1 MEAMDTEQGAGDVV
15 ENTSAEKIDDLLY
28 TTNDYGLD
36 VLERVTELEKKV
48 KEQGDELMCMRTAM
62 ADVVRRLGEVE
73 SKKETRKNTPRGG
86 SAPMRAVKDSSGML
100 NQTLPSKPSVPNG
113 TSRASHRRPP
123 TPDSKR
129 RSFGGG
135 YSSSS
140 SDKLKRWSSADSGSF
155 PAGSAKKSSS
165 LTNLTGRRS
174 SASGPNKDAEFN
186 ADEGLVRIYMRG
198 RPITVYVPSDIENF
212 DISSKVAAP
221 AEKLKIE
228 WMYGYRGR
236 DCRSNLH
243 LLPTGEI
250 VYFMAATVVLFNVEE
265 GLQRHYMGHNDDVRC
280 IAVHP
285 DKVTIATGQVAGHDK
300 TEGKPHVRV
309 WDSVTLN
316 TLHVIGLGT
325 FDRAVCCVGFSKFDG
340 GNTLVA
346 VDEAND
352 HCMSVWDWSREKK
365 LCESKTIQ
373 EPVLAAEFHP
383 LSSNQIIT
391 CGKSHIYFWTMDD
404 GKLTKKSGIF
414 EKHDKPKYVLCIAF
428 ADNGDVISGDSN
440 GNIYIWGKGNSRIQ
454 YAVTG
459 CHEGPIFSLC
469 TLKDGSVLSG
479 GGKDRKIKQWDRN
492 YSSTSETV
500 IPEATGPVRVLCQGK
515 GEDIYV
521 GTTRNAILHGD
532 IGGDFVPIVQAHT
545 DELWG
550 LAVHPTQALFLTCG
564 HDKSIIMWDSETHR
578 PLWTKTIDDS
588 CQSAHFHPSGEVFAI
603 GTTTGRW
610 IALDTQSRD
619 LVTVHTDGNEQHDIV
634 RYSPDGNY
642 IAIGSHDNYI
652 YVYAVSENGR
662 KYSKVGKCSGH
673 SSYVTHLDWSADS
686 TSLQSNSGDY
696 EILFWTAATCKQITS
711 SSSMKDTEWATY
723 TCTLGF
729 PVTGIWPEGSDG
741 TDINSVARNNN
752 STILATGDDFG
763 KVNLFKYPSSRPKSS
778 CNSFSGHSS
787 HVTAVQFFNDN
798 SKLISTGGKDMSCIQ
813 WKVEPF

>member
-1 MEAMDTEQGAGDVV
+1 MPR
-15 ENTSAEKIDDLLY
+15 TSA
-28 TTNDYGLD
+28 
-36 VLERVTELEKKV
+36 
-48 KEQGDELMCMRTAM
+48 
-62 ADVVRRLGEVE
+62 
-73 SKKETRKNTPRGG
+73 SPRPN
-86 SAPMRAVKDSSGML
+86 SA
-100 NQTLPSKPSVPNG
+100 
-113 TSRASHRRPP
+113 RP
-123 TPDSKR
+123 
-129 RSFGGG
+129 
-135 YSSSS
+135 
-140 SDKLKRWSSADSGSF
+140 
-155 PAGSAKKSSS
+155 
-165 LTNLTGRRS
+165 S
-174 SASGPNKDAEFN
+174 SASKARAAKSRFPKRPNKDAEFN
-186 ADEGLVRIYMRG
+186 AEEGLVRIYMRG
-198 RPITVYVPSDIENF
+198 RPVTVYVPSDVENF
-212 DISSKVAAP
+212 DIGSKISAP
-221 AEKLKIE
+221 AEKLKME

-300 TEGKPHVRV
+300 VEGKPHVRI

-316 TLHVIGLGT
+316 TLHVIGVGS

-365 LCESKTIQ
+365 LSESKTIQ

-391 CGKSHIYFWTMDD
+391 CGKSHIYFWTLDD

-459 CHEGPIFSLC
+459 GHEGPIFSLC

-492 YSSTSETV
+492 YSSTSETA

-515 GEDIYV
+515 GDDIYV
-521 GTTRNAILHGD
+521 GTTRNTILHGD

-550 LAVHPTQALFLTCG
+550 MAIHPTQPLFLTCG
-564 HDKSIIMWDSETHR
+564 HDKTIIMWDSESHR
-578 PLWTKTIDDS
+578 PLWTKTIEDS

-610 IALDTQSRD
+610 IAFDTQSKD

-652 YVYAVSENGR
+652 YVYAVTENGR

-686 TSLQSNSGDY
+686 QCLQSNSGDY
-696 EILFWTAATCKQITS
+696 EILFWTASTCKQITS
-711 SSSMKDTEWATY
+711 SSSMKDTEWATF
-723 TCTLGF
+723 TCTLGY

-741 TDINSVARNNN
+741 TDINSVARSNN
-752 STILATGDDFG
+752 SNILATGDDFG
-763 KVNLFKYPSSRPKSS
+763 KVKLFKYPSNRPKSAS
-778 CNSFSGHSS
+778 NAFSGHSS
-787 HVTAVQFFNDN
+787 HVTSVDFFKDD

-813 WKVEPF
+813 WKIEPF

>member
-1 MEAMDTEQGAGDVV
+1 MEANVEQGPAGDVV
-15 ENTSAEKIDDLLY
+15 ENTPGEKIDDLLY

-36 VLERVTELEKKV
+36 LHERVVELEKKV

-62 ADVVRRLGEVE
+62 ADVVRRLGDVE
-73 SKKETRKNTPRGG
+73 SKKDTRKTTSRGG

-100 NQTLPSKPSVPNG
+100 NQTLPSKLSVPNG
-113 TSRASHRRPP
+113 TSRHKRPP

-129 RSFGGG
+129 RSYGGG
-135 YSSSS
+135 SSSG

-155 PAGSAKKSSS
+155 PAG
-165 LTNLTGRRS
+165 
-174 SASGPNKDAEFN
+174 PNKDAEFN
-186 ADEGLVRIYMRG
+186 AEEGLVRIYMRG
-198 RPITVYVPSDIENF
+198 RPVTVYVPSDVENF
-212 DISSKVAAP
+212 DIGSKISAP
-221 AEKLKIE
+221 AEKLKME

-300 TEGKPHVRV
+300 VEGKPHVRI

-316 TLHVIGLGT
+316 TLHVIGVGS

-365 LCESKTIQ
+365 LSESKTIQ

-391 CGKSHIYFWTMDD
+391 CGKSHIYFWTLDD

-459 CHEGPIFSLC
+459 GHEGPIFSLC

-492 YSSTSETV
+492 YSSTSETA

-515 GEDIYV
+515 GDDIYV
-521 GTTRNAILHGD
+521 GTTRNTILHGD

-550 LAVHPTQALFLTCG
+550 MAIHPTQPLFLTCG
-564 HDKSIIMWDSETHR
+564 HDKTIIMWDSESHR
-578 PLWTKTIDDS
+578 PLWTKTIEDS

-610 IALDTQSRD
+610 IAFDTQSKD

-652 YVYAVSENGR
+652 YVYAVTENGR

-686 TSLQSNSGDY
+686 QCLQSNSGDY
-696 EILFWTAATCKQITS
+696 EILFWTASTCKQITS
-711 SSSMKDTEWATY
+711 SSSMKDTEWATF
-723 TCTLGF
+723 TCTLGY

-741 TDINSVARNNN
+741 TDINSVARSNN
-752 STILATGDDFG
+752 SNILATGDDFG
-763 KVNLFKYPSSRPKSS
+763 KVKLFKYPSNRPKSAS
-778 CNSFSGHSS
+778 NAFSGHSS
-787 HVTAVQFFNDN
+787 HVTSVDFFKDD

-813 WKVEPF
+813 WKIEPF

>member
-1 MEAMDTEQGAGDVV
+1 MEANVEQGPAGDVV
-15 ENTSAEKIDDLLY
+15 ENTPGEKIDDLLY

-36 VLERVTELEKKV
+36 LHERVVELEKKV

-62 ADVVRRLGEVE
+62 ADVVRRLGDVE
-73 SKKETRKNTPRGG
+73 SKKDTRKTTSR
-86 SAPMRAVKDSSGML
+86 GML
-100 NQTLPSKPSVPNG
+100 NQTLPSKLSVPNG
-113 TSRASHRRPP
+113 TSRHKRPP

-129 RSFGGG
+129 RSYGGG
-135 YSSSS
+135 SSSG

-165 LTNLTGRRS
+165 LTNLSGRRS
-174 SASGPNKDAEFN
+174 STSGPNKDAEFN
-186 ADEGLVRIYMRG
+186 AEEGLVRIYMRG
-198 RPITVYVPSDIENF
+198 RPVTVYVPSDVENF
-212 DISSKVAAP
+212 DIGSKISAP
-221 AEKLKIE
+221 AEKLKME

-300 TEGKPHVRV
+300 VEGKPHVRI

-316 TLHVIGLGT
+316 TLHVIGVGS

-365 LCESKTIQ
+365 LSESKTIQ

-391 CGKSHIYFWTMDD
+391 CGKSHIYFWTLDD

-459 CHEGPIFSLC
+459 GHEGPIFSLC

-492 YSSTSETV
+492 YSSTSETA

-515 GEDIYV
+515 GDDIYV
-521 GTTRNAILHGD
+521 GTTRNTILHGD

-550 LAVHPTQALFLTCG
+550 MAIHPTQPLFLTCG
-564 HDKSIIMWDSETHR
+564 HDKTIIMWDSESHR
-578 PLWTKTIDDS
+578 PLWTKTIEDS

-610 IALDTQSRD
+610 IAFDTQSKD

-652 YVYAVSENGR
+652 YVYAVTENGR

-686 TSLQSNSGDY
+686 QCLQSNSGDY
-696 EILFWTAATCKQITS
+696 EILFWTASTCKQITS
-711 SSSMKDTEWATY
+711 SSSMKDTEWATF
-723 TCTLGF
+723 TCTLGY

-741 TDINSVARNNN
+741 TDINSVARSNN
-752 STILATGDDFG
+752 SNILATGDDFG
-763 KVNLFKYPSSRPKSS
+763 KVKLFKYPSNRPKSAS
-778 CNSFSGHSS
+778 NAFSGHSS
-787 HVTAVQFFNDN
+787 HVTSVDFFKDD

-813 WKVEPF
+813 WKIEPF